1 MSKETLEALKG
12 ASRGL
17 LFPSETDS
25 PFEPFVWEGEEGKPD
40 KAGVL
45 ERAGKPPRTPVKVMS
60 LDAFFRDVTTDENWH
75 DAEEKEEVR
84 KFRQLVQTLKKA
96 LKDIKVFK
104 LGKVESDVYIVGRTE
119 SGDWA
124 GLKTKVVET

>member
-1 MSKETLEALKG
+1 
-12 ASRGL
+12 
-17 LFPSETDS
+17 
-25 PFEPFVWEGEEGKPD
+25 
-40 KAGVL
+40 
-45 ERAGKPPRTPVKVMS
+45 MS
-60 LDAFFRDVTTDENWH
+60 LDAFFKDVTTGEDWH

-84 KFRQLVQTLKKA
+84 KFRELVQTLKKA

-104 LGKVESDVYIVGRTE
+104 AGKVEVDVYIVGRTE